1 VTDQWFGDK
10 TYSQH
15 GEDLAILNFFT
26 LLGIS
31 KPSYLDLGAHHPSN
45 ISNTAL
51 LYSRGSRGV
60 NVEANPNLIQE
71 FKTHRPDDLNL
82 NIGVALSTESLPF
95 YMIDEHSGRNTF
107 SKQEAEKF
115 VTEYPQF
122 KIQKVINVQCFPIKE
137 ILKRCPNNEY
147 PDFLS
152 MDVEGLDYDILKQ
165 MDLEYSKSSPKI
177 ICVEVR
183 QEDSQKFRQL
193 LWPMYPLI
201 LRFGANLV
209 CVREDMY
216 QKLEKL

>member
-1 VTDQWFGDK
+1 MSDQWFGD
-10 TYSQH
+10 TSFSQH
-15 GEDLAILNFFT
+15 GEDLCILNFFT

-31 KPSYLDLGAHHPSN
+31 KPSYLDLGAHHPTN

-71 FKTHRPDDLNL
+71 FLKQRPDDLNL
-82 NIGVALSTESLPF
+82 NVGVATSLGSLPF

-107 SKQEAEKF
+107 SKQEAENF

-137 ILKRCPNNEY
+137 ILKRCPNGEY

-152 MDVEGLDYDILKQ
+152 MDVEGFDYEILKQ
-165 MDLEYSKSSPKI
+165 MDLEYSKTSPKI

-183 QEDSQKFRQL
+183 QEDSKKFREV

-201 LRFGANLV
+201 LRFGSNLV
-209 CVREDMY
+209 CIREDVY
-216 QKLEKL
+216 QQLESL